1 VECSNTVRDPAGAGD
16 LAAGLAVW
24 MRLRGVAIALIS
36 AVVLWAL
43 AIMAMLLVVEEIGR
57 YAAP

>member
-1 VECSNTVRDPAGAGD
+1 
-16 LAAGLAVW
+16 